1 MIRRLRLLILAMMG
15 RGYPKVIFIEAGED
29 PTKNRLPIIAPVN
42 ISLIITVVVFAC
54 STPVLA
60 AGMYPIFFPPK
71 PTPTPTTT
79 ATPELL
85 LTEESTAEATVEIT
99 STPTQTSTSTPV
111 VIVVTATP
119 TPTETPTFTHT
130 PTPTS
135 TSTATE
141 TPVELWPVWMT
152 GTAIYKEM
160 NPPVGTT
167 PVIMTIKETVVVT
180 QIGYPGRDSDGE

>member
-1 MIRRLRLLILAMMG
+1 MIRRLRLLILSMMG
-15 RGYPKVIFIEAGED
+15 KGYPKVIFIEAGED
-29 PTKNRLPIIAPVN
+29 PTKNRLPIIAPIN

-71 PTPTPTTT
+71 PTPTPT
-79 ATPELL
+79 ATLEMLS
-85 LTEESTAEATVEIT
+85 TEEATTEATVEIT

-111 VIVVTATP
+111 IIVVTATM
-119 TPTETPTFTHT
+119 TPTETPTLTHT

-135 TSTATE
+135 TPTATE
-141 TPVELWPVWMT
+141 TPVELWPLWMT
-152 GTAIYKEM
+152 GTAIYKEL
-160 NPPVGTT
+160 NPPPGTT

-180 QIGYPGRDSDGE
+180 EDSR